1 MFRMKKMK
9 KFKLHKGVAPVYPI
23 DRDVYENL
31 VQRDGKYSYR
41 GKDGITRSFA
51 VCPAC
56 DNPIQ
61 LIGLYKDLKNTDRPY
76 GKHYNRNTPIAE
88 YNEQAYRFCPYAS
101 HSYHVKKETKKE
113 EVTDFEVNICNAA
126 RDYFDLAAYVIEKET
141 GIHVTKTMARRM
153 LSDYWASDGYMY
165 YWATLYNIPWMLL
178 YFFRSTPCFGLLIR
192 KGSPIYGYLS
202 GRKDIRL
209 EQSVKENYVIVKN
222 NGSFLDLNF
231 VFILHKRKVI
241 DDEVKETIQ
250 LSFTSQKKRLGL
262 PTVEHKM
269 IFDINESDFPNFVC
283 SAKFRNKELLAIAR
297 EELPELK

>member
-1 MFRMKKMK
+1 MKKMR

-31 VQRDGKYSYR
+31 VQRDGK
-41 GKDGITRSFA
+41 
-51 VCPAC
+51 
-56 DNPIQ
+56 
-61 LIGLYKDLKNTDRPY
+61 
-76 GKHYNRNTPIAE
+76 HYNRDTLIAE
-88 YNEQAYRFCPYAS
+88 HNEQAYRFCPYAS

-126 RDYFDLAAYVIEKET
+126 RDHFDLAAYVIEKET

-202 GRKDIRL
+202 GRKDVRL